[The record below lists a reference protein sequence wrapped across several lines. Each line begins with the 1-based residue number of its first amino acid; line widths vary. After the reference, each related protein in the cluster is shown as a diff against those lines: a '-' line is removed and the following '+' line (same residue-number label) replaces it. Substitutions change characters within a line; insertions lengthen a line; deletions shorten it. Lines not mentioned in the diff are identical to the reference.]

1 MPGVSKSVSDALEK
15 LRKALDTVPDEASAD
30 PELEAYVVTAKFR
43 QSLGEV
49 FGASTVEMALGFLS
63 DGSSTTAGTGIST
76 PVSTQVEAVEDDSQ
90 KDPSASPQPVPSP
103 QQSTE
108 QPVGKPASDA
118 TSVAGSGSSIR
129 RLSSSANLGKTA
141 GEQITAI
148 LHQIGSGKDAM
159 VVQDLKALLSYK
171 ELEELREKV
180 LSVDTMK
187 ELDDKLE
194 VWKNCIAQVKLLV
207 GGISKSSQ
215 NLTTHLSNV
224 ARQVQREADKKRKQ
238 AETKEVAEAKKKAKA
253 AAKKVKEQEIS
264 TPPIFKI
271 GLDKLQETSL
281 APAMKDPVF
290 CEVGILFNC

>member
-1 MPGVSKSVSDALEK
+1 MSILWQELPGISKSVSDALDK
-15 LRKALDTVPDEASAD
+15 LCKALATVPEDFSKD
-30 PELEAYVVTAKFR
+30 PELEAYVATAHFR
-43 QSLGEV
+43 QNLGEI
-49 FGASTVEMALGFLS
+49 FRADTVEIARGFLV
-63 DGSSTTAGTGIST
+63 DGGSTTAGTGLTT
-76 PVSTQVEAVEDDSQ
+76 PVSTQVEAMEDESQ
-90 KDPSASPQPVPSP
+90 KEPSASPQHA
-103 QQSTE
+103 TE
-108 QPVGKPASDA
+108 QPGSKQGSDA
-118 TSVAGSGSSIR
+118 ASVAGSGSSIR

-159 VVQDLKALLSYK
+159 VVQDLNALTSYK
-171 ELEELREKV
+171 ELEELCEKV

-194 VWKNCIAQVKLLV
+194 AWKNCTAQVKLLV

-215 NLTTHLSNV
+215 NLSTHLSNA

-253 AAKKVKEQEIS
+253 AAKKVKEQEDS
-264 TPPIFKI
+264 TPPIFQI

-281 APAMKDPVF
+281 APAMKDPF
-290 CEVGILFNC
+290 FF